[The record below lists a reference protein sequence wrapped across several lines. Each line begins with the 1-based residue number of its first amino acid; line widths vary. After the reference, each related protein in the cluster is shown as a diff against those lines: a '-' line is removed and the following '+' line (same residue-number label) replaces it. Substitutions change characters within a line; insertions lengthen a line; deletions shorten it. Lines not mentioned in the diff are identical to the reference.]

1 METVTAGIS
10 DTQIVSLLRKAFAF
24 AKPERSEA
32 AGQLQLE
39 STIDELG
46 IESVSALEMT
56 GFIEEELDIQFHDSE
71 LVKIHGMGDLAQL
84 IRKHTAARQEA

>member
-1 METVTAGIS
+1 METVSAVVT
-10 DTQIVSLLRKAFAF
+10 DEEIVALLRKAFAF
-24 AKPERSEA
+24 AKPDQLEA
-32 AGQLQLE
+32 AAQLQLS

-71 LVKIHGMGDLAQL
+71 LVRIHGMGDLAQL
-84 IRKHTAARQEA
+84 IRKHTTARQET